1 MGDDSV
7 VQPIIRTIGP
17 FRRHGQMRNV
27 VQRVN
32 AAIPVGGLTRR
43 QCQKLLI
50 LPRVRVQ
57 ALRHNMAS
65 LQRTPVLPQYVRT
78 PLRLRISSSLS
89 ANWQRP
95 PRSRQ
100 QVSAQDVGIPSN
112 VWLGP

>member
-43 QCQKLLI
+43 QYQKFLI
-50 LPRVRVQ
+50 LP
-57 ALRHNMAS
+57 
-65 LQRTPVLPQYVRT
+65 
-78 PLRLRISSSLS
+78 
-89 ANWQRP
+89 
-95 PRSRQ
+95 
-100 QVSAQDVGIPSN
+100 
-112 VWLGP
+112 